1 MKEYFKRVSLIA
13 ICALIV
19 LTCGRLVFG
28 AGSPTRPLITDAI
41 DESSL
46 VIAGNTRLEA
56 NARNDRGPV
65 AADLPMD
72 HILLQLRRAPEQEQ
86 AVEKYID
93 ELEDP
98 NSPNYHHWLTA
109 QEVGQKYG
117 LAPQDLAT
125 VTNWLKS
132 HGFTVNRIYANGLV
146 IDFSGNADQVH
157 GAFHTE
163 IHNFQVNGKMRVAN
177 VSDPQI
183 PAAMAPAVVGVVSLN
198 NFGPELRPR
207 GRPAFTFGG
216 CGELT
221 GSDCLA
227 VVPADLATI
236 YNFKP
241 LYAAGISGQ
250 GQTIVVIEESDV
262 FNFPGDWNTFRSTF
276 GLTTAFPD
284 GSVSQVHPG
293 GCTDPGING
302 ADGEAILDAAWA
314 SAAAPSAAIELAGC
328 ANTSATRGELI
339 ALQNIL
345 NADGKSSPA
354 IVSNSYG
361 VAETIEGATVNAAI
375 NSLYQTAVLDGVSVF
390 VAAGDSAAAFAD
402 QGPVRSGDE
411 EAASLGI
418 AVNGAASTPY
428 NVAVGGT
435 DFGDTATGTTSTYWS
450 ATNGTTFGSALSYVP
465 EIPWNDSCA
474 SALIADGFSLSTSGA
489 DSLCNLISG
498 TEFSFLLNI
507 SGGSGGP
514 SGCATGTPSTAGV
527 VSGTCKGYAKPSWQS
542 VLGNPSD
549 GVRDVPDVSMF
560 AADGVWNHSYV
571 ICYSDTANG
580 GTSCAGAPNTWS
592 LFGGTSIA
600 SPIMA
605 AIQSLVNQKTASRW
619 GNPNPTYYALAAKE
633 YGNSTTLSSCNSSN
647 GNAVGPSCIFY
658 DVTQGD
664 NDVPCTATSPLEETG
679 PNNCFD
685 PAGEFGVLS
694 TSNTAFQPAYK
705 ATTGWDFATGIGT
718 VNANNLVLAFAAS
731 APTPTPTATPTP
743 THTHT
748 ATPTPTHTHTATP
761 TPTHTHTA
769 TPTPTHTHTATPT
782 PTHTHTAT
790 PTPTHTHTATPTP
803 THTHTATP
811 TPTHTPS
818 SHRDANSH
826 AGSHRDANSDSHAGS
841 HRDA

>member
-1 MKEYFKRVSLIA
+1 M
-13 ICALIV
+13 
-19 LTCGRLVFG
+19 
-28 AGSPTRPLITDAI
+28 
-41 DESSL
+41 
-46 VIAGNTRLEA
+46 
-56 NARNDRGPV
+56 
-65 AADLPMD
+65 
-72 HILLQLRRAPEQEQ
+72 
-86 AVEKYID
+86 
-93 ELEDP
+93 
-98 NSPNYHHWLTA
+98 
-109 QEVGQKYG
+109 
-117 LAPQDLAT
+117 
-125 VTNWLKS
+125 
-132 HGFTVNRIYANGLV
+132 
-146 IDFSGNADQVH
+146 
-157 GAFHTE
+157 
-163 IHNFQVNGKMRVAN
+163 
-177 VSDPQI
+177 
-183 PAAMAPAVVGVVSLN
+183 
-198 NFGPELRPR
+198 
-207 GRPAFTFGG
+207 
-216 CGELT
+216 
-221 GSDCLA
+221 
-227 VVPADLATI
+227 VPADLATI

-527 VSGTCKGYAKPSWQS
+527 VSGTCKDT
-542 VLGNPSD
+542 LNLRGNPCWAI
-549 GVRDVPDVSMF
+549 RATACEMF
-560 AADGVWNHSYV
+560 PTCRCSPRIGVWNHSYV

-605 AIQSLVNQKTASRW
+605 AIQSLVNQKTASAA

-647 GNAVGPSCIFY
+647 GNAVR
-658 DVTQGD
+658 
-664 NDVPCTATSPLEETG
+664 L
-679 PNNCFD
+679 
-685 PAGEFGVLS
+685 
-694 TSNTAFQPAYK
+694 
-705 ATTGWDFATGIGT
+705 
-718 VNANNLVLAFAAS
+718 LVHFL
-731 APTPTPTATPTP
+731 
-743 THTHT
+743 
-748 ATPTPTHTHTATP
+748 
-761 TPTHTHTA
+761 
-769 TPTPTHTHTATPT
+769 
-782 PTHTHTAT
+782 
-790 PTPTHTHTATPTP
+790 
-803 THTHTATP
+803 
-811 TPTHTPS
+811 
-818 SHRDANSH
+818 
-826 AGSHRDANSDSHAGS
+826 
-841 HRDA
+841 